1 MLKAKDIMVE
11 IVISVKKDTSIYDA
25 LELMKEH
32 CIAGI
37 PVVEDDMTLIG
48 IISEKDVLSLLFYAT
63 GDEEEKVVDD
73 FMTQPPVHFDKEEKL
88 LDLCD
93 CLINQD
99 FRRVPITSKG
109 KLVGII
115 SRADIVECILHLR
128 SENVNVSAEEA
139 K

>member
-25 LELMKEH
+25 LELMTKH
-32 CIAGI
+32 RIAGI

-73 FMTQPPVHFDKEEKL
+73 FMTQPPVHFDKDEKL

-128 SENVNVSAEEA
+128 SEKINVSAEGA

>member
-11 IVISVKKDTSIYDA
+11 NVISVKKDTSIYDA
-25 LELMKEH
+25 LELMIKH
-32 CIAGI
+32 RIAGI
-37 PVVEDDMTLIG
+37 PVIEDDMTLIG
-48 IISEKDVLSLLFYAT
+48 ILSEKDVLSLLFYAT

-73 FMTQPPVHFDKEEKL
+73 FMTQPPVHFDKDEKL

-109 KLVGII
+109 KVVGII

-128 SENVNVSAEEA
+128 SENVNMSVEEA